1 MKKSELKMMIRE
13 VVREEIKLGLKNLVS
28 ELNQTTTVTETKEIK
43 PKRKV
48 TQPKSFSKNSVLND
62 VLNETAQADEWKT
75 LAYDS
80 SNINDLVKS
89 NMGINQNDIVA
100 DTAVNAGVSPD
111 KVPEHLEKA
120 LTRNYSDVLKATAA
134 KAQHTRN
141 NN

>member
-134 KAQHTRN
+134 KAQQTRN

>member
-48 TQPKSFSKNSVLND
+48 TKSTSFSKNSVLND

-134 KAQHTRN
+134 KAQQTRN

>member
-28 ELNQTTTVTETKEIK
+28 ELAQTSKVTETKQVEQ
-43 PKRKV
+43 KRKV
-48 TQPKSFSKNSVLND
+48 TDTKKFSKNSVLND

-75 LAYDS
+75 IAFDS
-80 SNINDLVKS
+80 SNMNELVKS
-89 NMGINQNDIVA
+89 NMGIKQNDIVA

-120 LTRNYSDVLKATAA
+120 LTRNYSDVLKATEA
-134 KAQHTRN
+134 KAQQKRGSV
-141 NN
+141 

>member
-48 TQPKSFSKNSVLND
+48 TQSKSFSKNSVLND

-134 KAQHTRN
+134 KAQQTRN

>member
-48 TQPKSFSKNSVLND
+48 TQSKSFSKNSVLND
-62 VLNETAQADEWKT
+62 VLNETAEADEWKT

-134 KAQHTRN
+134 KAQQTRN